1 MSVTGIGPVADG
13 GTYGKWLGDISGTS
27 GIGPFSS
34 GETYAQAIG
43 GGAGTSGLQ
52 NFLNNLGGGA
62 LNLSNLNRLAGT
74 IGSFLGPGFDA
85 KAVTKALDK
94 RTKQATRKTDVRIE
108 NIYPELTGMTGEE
121 ALNKYYDNFSDV
133 IQKTQAL
140 GRSDLGID
148 PELASQYDRLGSRVQ
163 NIQNQYSLG
172 GRLGGYERL
181 ALDPP
186 VVSMDVGSVRGAADW
201 SAPEIA
207 RQYSAFTDY
216 SGPQASRFIYGG
228 KNTAEDIGSYYGNSS
243 DIAKM
248 MDYKTLD
255 AVGRYY
261 NTSGDVAGL
270 MNYGTMA

>member
-1 MSVTGIGPVADG
+1 MPVSLPTSYDWSSTQAPSGPF
-13 GTYGKWLGDISGTS
+13 GTESISGS
-27 GIGPFSS
+27 ESVLGNL
-34 GETYAQAIG
+34 
-43 GGAGTSGLQ
+43 SGLGALGSNGVL
-52 NFLNNLGGGA
+52 NFLDGFKSGGVD
-62 LNLSNLNRLAGT
+62 LNNLNRLAGT
-74 IGSFLGPGFDA
+74 IGNFIGPGFDA
-85 KAVTKALDK
+85 EAVTKALDK

-108 NIYPELTGMTGEE
+108 NIYPELTGKTAAEMMP
-121 ALNKYYDNFSDV
+121 KYEKRFAETVDQV
-133 IQKTQAL
+133 REQA
-140 GRSDLGID
+140 RADLGID
-148 PELASQYDRLGSRVQ
+148 PDLLGQYNRLDTRVQ
-163 NIQNQYSLG
+163 DIQNQYSLG

-186 VVSMDVGSVRGAADW
+186 VVSMNVGSVRGAADW

-207 RQYSAFTDY
+207 RQYAAFTDY

-243 DIAKM
+243 DIEKM